1 MRRTLRSRSA
11 AVLLATLVAGAG
23 SLDPLAG
30 AAPLDPLIGAEPF
43 DPPIGAE
50 PEVAPTPVRYAISFE
65 NRAHRE
71 ARIEMQIS
79 DVGPGPV
86 ELRMSRT
93 SPGRYA
99 LHEFAK
105 NVYDVQ
111 ITDGAGRPV
120 AVDRTDPHQWI
131 VSSHGGEIRVAYTL
145 YADRADGTYSQVDR
159 SHAHLNVPA
168 TFMFSPAL
176 MERPVE
182 LAVEVPE
189 GSGWEVATQL
199 GPTDDPFVFTAP
211 SGHYFMDS
219 PLEIADL
226 AWRSW
231 VVETEHGP
239 KTLRV
244 AMHHLGTDAELDEYA
259 GHSEAIAGELAAVFG
274 AWPDFEFDTYT
285 FLSCYVPWA
294 SGDGMEHRNST
305 VLSSTGSLERSMT
318 GLLGTVAH
326 EFVHAWNIERIRP
339 ASLEPF
345 DFEAANMSR
354 ELWFG
359 EGFTSYLDD
368 LVLARSGVIDEA
380 AFVQRMG
387 GIATQVTSARGRRFF
402 SPVEMSMQ
410 APFVDA
416 ATSVDPT
423 NRGNTFLSYY
433 TWGSGVGLALDL
445 TLRASNQGLTL
456 DHLMQEMW
464 RRHGATERPY
474 DVADVEAALAAIT
487 GDPDAARDFFDRFVR
502 GREAPDYAA
511 LLATMG
517 VDYRDRGT
525 GPAQLTGASLRF
537 EEGAALVASNTLAG
551 DPLYEAGVDRGDRIV
566 RVDGVAVGSAGALQ
580 EIVDRAGPGGR
591 VDVEVE
597 GRTGLRTAVVVVER
611 RPTWSASVSP
621 ESSAATDA
629 LRRAWIRSGRQ
640 P

>member
-1 MRRTLRSRSA
+1 MRL
-11 AVLLATLVAGAG
+11 
-23 SLDPLAG
+23 
-30 AAPLDPLIGAEPF
+30 
-43 DPPIGAE
+43 
-50 PEVAPTPVRYAISFE
+50 
-65 NRAHRE
+65 
-71 ARIEMQIS
+71 S
-79 DVGPGPV
+79 DVGPGPLD
-86 ELRMSRT
+86 LRMSRT

-111 ITDGAGRPV
+111 ITDGAGQSVP
-120 AVDRTDPHQWI
+120 VDRTNPHQWT
-131 VSSHGGEIRVAYTL
+131 VRSHGGEIRVAYTL
-145 YADRADGTYSQVDR
+145 YADRADGTYSQIDR

-168 TFMFSPAL
+168 TFMFAPAL
-176 MERPVE
+176 LERPVE
-182 LAVEVPE
+182 LAIEVPAD
-189 GSGWEVATQL
+189 SGWEVATQL

-231 VVETEHGP
+231 EVETEHGP

-244 AMHHLGTDAELDEYA
+244 AMHHLGTDEELDTYA
-259 GHSEAIAGELAAVFG
+259 AHSEAIAGELAEVFG

-285 FLSCYVPWA
+285 FLACYVPWG

-305 VLSSTGSLERSMT
+305 VLTSTGSLSRSMT

-368 LVLARSGVIDEA
+368 VVLARAGVIDEPT
-380 AFVQRMG
+380 FVQRMG

-445 TLRASNQGLTL
+445 TLRASDDGLTL
-456 DHLMQEMW
+456 DDLMQEMW
-464 RRHGATERPY
+464 RRHGQTERPY
-474 DVADVEAALAAIT
+474 DVSDVEAALAAIT
-487 GDPDAARDFFDRFVR
+487 GDPDAARDFFDRYVR
-502 GREAPDYAA
+502 GREAPDYSA

-517 VDYRDRGT
+517 IVYEERGT
-525 GPAQLTGASLRF
+525 GPLRLTGASLRF
-537 EEGAALVASNTLAG
+537 DDGGALVASNTLAG
-551 DPLYEAGVDRGDRIV
+551 DPLYAAGVDRGDRIV
-566 RVDGVAVGSAGALQ
+566 RVGGAPVASAGALQ
-580 EIVDRAGPGGR
+580 EIVDRAAPGAR
-591 VDVEVE
+591 IELEIE
-597 GRTGLRTAVVVVER
+597 GRTGRRTTTAGVER
-611 RPTWSASVSP
+611 RPTWVAAISDEADAGMAARR
-621 ESSAATDA
+621 SSWIQG
-629 LRRAWIRSGRQ
+629 RRQ
-640 P
+640 Q